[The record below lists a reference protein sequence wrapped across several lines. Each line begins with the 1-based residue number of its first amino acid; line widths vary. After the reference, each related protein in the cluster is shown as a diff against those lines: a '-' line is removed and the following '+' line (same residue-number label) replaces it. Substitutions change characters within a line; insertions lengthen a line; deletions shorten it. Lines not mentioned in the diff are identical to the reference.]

1 MVSATTDAA
10 TGTAPTAKHPGL
22 LEKLMLAIRPE
33 FRSEVVVFAPDDPV
47 FGGTVCQV
55 GECGRVSHSS
65 TGLCRPHYQ
74 RWTRHGRSDL
84 NDFRRATSSL
94 VGAQLRHSR
103 QAPAGRA
110 ESPARRGLLRRS
122 PRLAAT
128 AAVGDAVRAA
138 TPPR

>member
-1 MVSATTDAA
+1 
-10 TGTAPTAKHPGL
+10 
-22 LEKLMLAIRPE
+22 MLAIRPE

-47 FGGTVCQV
+47 FGGTICQV

-94 VGAQLRHSR
+94 VGAQLRHTASPGR
-103 QAPAGRA
+103 TGRIPRPTGPPASISA
-110 ESPARRGLLRRS
+110 AC
-122 PRLAAT
+122 RLSCGWRCST
-128 AAVGDAVRAA
+128 SA